1 MILSVQNLSI
11 SYDNKSII
19 KDLSFDVAENEKICI
34 KGVSGK
40 GKSSLF
46 NAILGFIIPVSGTI
60 KLFDRELNSENI
72 NFFRKN
78 IAWLPQ
84 QMEFASTVKEF
95 IELPESLLANKIQ
108 KNENLSIQYLLKTFL
123 LDEKIL
129 ENTMQ
134 KVSGGEKQRLGL
146 INALMLNR
154 KLLLLDEPVSSLD
167 TDSKNAVM
175 DYLFSQKDIT
185 IVSTS
190 HDNEWI
196 GRCDRV
202 VEI

>member
-11 SYDNKSII
+11 SFDNKSII
-19 KDLSFDVAENEKICI
+19 KNLNFDVAENEKICI

-46 NAILGFIIPVSGTI
+46 NAILGFIIPESGI
-60 KLFDRELNSENI
+60 INLYDKELNAENI

-84 QMEFASTVKEF
+84 QMEFSSTVKEF
-95 IELPESLLANKIQ
+95 IELPESYLANKSQKKECLTIQ
-108 KNENLSIQYLLKTFL
+108 HLLKTFL

-167 TDSKNAVM
+167 YDSKNAVM
-175 DYLFSQKDIT
+175 DYLFSQNELT

>member
-11 SYDNKSII
+11 SFENKSII
-19 KDLSFDVAENEKICI
+19 KSLSFDVAKNEKICI

-46 NAILGFIIPVSGTI
+46 NAILGFVIPESGTI

-95 IELPESLLANKIQ
+95 IELPESFLANKIQ
-108 KNENLSIQYLLKTFL
+108 KKENLSIQYLLKTFL

-154 KLLLLDEPVSSLD
+154 KLLLLDEPISSLD

>member
-1 MILSVQNLSI
+1 MILSIQNLSI
-11 SYDNKSII
+11 LFDNKAII
-19 KDLSFDVAENEKICI
+19 NNFNLNVNENEKVAI

-40 GKSSLF
+40 GKTSLF
-46 NAILGFIIPVSGTI
+46 NAILGFIIPDSGII
-60 KLFDRELNSENI
+60 KLYNKELNAENI

-84 QMEFASTVKEF
+84 QIEFVSTVKEF
-95 IELPESLLANKIQ
+95 TELPSSFLANKSH
-108 KNENLSIQYLLKTFL
+108 KNEKLTIQYLLKTFL

-154 KLLLLDEPVSSLD
+154 KLLLLDEPISSLD
-167 TDSKNAVM
+167 SCSKNAVL
-175 DYLFSQKDIT
+175 DYLFSQTELT

-190 HDNEWI
+190 HDNEWTA
-196 GRCDRV
+196 RCDRV

>member
-1 MILSVQNLSI
+1 MILSVQNLTI
-11 SYDNKSII
+11 SFDNKSII

-46 NAILGFIIPVSGTI
+46 NAILGFIIPKSGAI

-95 IELPESLLANKIQ
+95 IELPESFLANKIQ
-108 KNENLSIQYLLKTFL
+108 KKENLSIQYLLKTFL

-154 KLLLLDEPVSSLD
+154 KLLLLDEPISSLD